1 MKKISASNRSIS
13 VEYAIRDVVL
23 PAREL
28 EKKGIKVIKLN
39 IGDPVKYD
47 FDAPEHAKTAYC
59 EAIKEGHNY
68 YSDSEGI
75 KQLREAIAERENRK
89 NNVGISADDV
99 FVTAAVTEAL
109 QITIGALTDPGDEIL
124 VPGPTYP
131 PYISF
136 TKFMLANPI
145 EYQTKEN
152 EGWIPD
158 VDDMRKKITE
168 KTKAIVIINPNNPTG
183 AVYDEKTI
191 KEIIDLAGEYGV
203 PIISDEIY
211 DLITYDKK
219 HVSPSA
225 LSKDVPVIVFNG
237 MSKVYFATGWRLGY
251 MYLVD
256 REGVLE
262 EVREAIGKLLR
273 VRLCPSTPAQYA
285 AIKALTG
292 PMDYL
297 ERYLKKLRKRRDL
310 IYKRLAEMDHISVQK
325 PEGAFYIFPKV
336 DIQKGPWKNDKE
348 FVLDLLKEKHVLVV
362 HGSGF
367 GNAGKDHFRAVYLP
381 EESVLEEAMNR
392 LEEFLKERIG

>member
-1 MKKISASNRSIS
+1 MRKIEASKRSLG
-13 VEYAIRDVVL
+13 VEYAIRDVVI

-28 EKKGIKVIKLN
+28 EKRGIKVIKLN

-59 EAIKEGHNY
+59 EAIIEGHNY

-75 KQLREAIAERENRK
+75 QPLREAIAERENRK

-109 QITIGALTDPGDEIL
+109 QITIGVLTDPGDEIL

-136 TKFMLANPI
+136 TKFMLANPV
-145 EYQTKEN
+145 EYQTKED
-152 EGWIPD
+152 EGWVPD
-158 VDDMRKKITE
+158 IDDIRSKITE

-183 AVYDEKTI
+183 AVYDEKI
-191 KEIIDLAGEYGV
+191 LKEIINLAGEYEI

-219 HVSPSA
+219 HISPGS

-251 MYLVD
+251 MYIVD

-262 EVREAIGKLLR
+262 DVREAIGKLLR
-273 VRLCPSTPAQYA
+273 VRLCPNTPAQYA
-285 AIKALTG
+285 ALKALTG

-297 ERYLKKLRKRRDL
+297 EKYLKKLRRRRDL
-310 IYKRLAEMDHISVQK
+310 IYKRLSEMDHISVQK
-325 PEGAFYIFPKV
+325 PEGAFYIFPRV

-367 GNAGKDHFRAVYLP
+367 GNTGKNHFRAVYLP

-392 LEEFLKERIG
+392 LEEFLKEKMK